1 MCKLIKKQRPELGT
15 LNEVNV
21 RLYKKLWPSC
31 VITKREEKTTFEKK
45 KEGEKGGAQSLDT
58 WT

>member
-31 VITKREEKTTFEKK
+31 VIRKREEKKTMLV
-45 KEGEKGGAQSLDT
+45 GEKGAQSLDT